1 MENKGEQHNINKNIR
16 GIIYKGDKKIMK
28 LAQILNLNY
37 VIKKIVDDNKIT
49 SPLLKFKLLSIMKV
63 FEPSVNNF
71 DIIRNDLILK
81 YGTKNEN
88 GNFEIAKNDAEAI
101 KNFNSE
107 IEKIAN
113 EDIDIVIPKI
123 KADEVFNAGISADYL
138 LSLYDIIGE

>member
-1 MENKGEQHNINKNIR
+1 
-16 GIIYKGDKKIMK
+16 MK

-37 VIKKIVDDNKIT
+37 TIKKIVDDNKIT

-71 DIIRNDLILK
+71 DIVRNDLILK
-81 YGTKNEN
+81 YGAKNEN

-101 KNFNSE
+101 KNFNNE
-107 IEKIAN
+107 IEKVAN

-138 LSLYDIIGE
+138 LLLYDIIGE

>member
-1 MENKGEQHNINKNIR
+1 MNER
-16 GIIYKGDKKIMK
+16 KKIMK

-113 EDIDIVIPKI
+113 EDIDIIVPKI

-138 LSLYDIIGE
+138 LSLYDIITE

>member
-1 MENKGEQHNINKNIR
+1 
-16 GIIYKGDKKIMK
+16 
-28 LAQILNLNY
+28 
-37 VIKKIVDDNKIT
+37 
-49 SPLLKFKLLSIMKV
+49 MKV

-113 EDIDIVIPKI
+113 EDIYIIVPKI
-123 KADEVFNAGISADYL
+123 KADEVFKKLQVELTGTEDKIAFARQFYNDCVQKYNTTIEVFPTATSPRTTTLYVFKYSELFVSVSVSPCVVIIDYL
-138 LSLYDIIGE
+138 K